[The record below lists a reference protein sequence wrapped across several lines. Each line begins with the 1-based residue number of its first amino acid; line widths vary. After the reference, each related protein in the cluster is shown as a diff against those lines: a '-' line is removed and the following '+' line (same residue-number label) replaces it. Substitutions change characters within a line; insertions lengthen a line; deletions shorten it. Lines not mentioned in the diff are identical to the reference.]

1 MCNSPDRELQAG
13 INVQFT
19 LLQMQ
24 LNLMA
29 IQAAILELES
39 DTDQGQNQAQEVT
52 R

>member
-13 INVQFT
+13 I
-19 LLQMQ
+19 LQMQ